1 MTERLRA
8 VLDTNVIVSAALSRN
23 ANSPTRELLKRWER
37 EEFVLLICNALND
50 EIIEKLIERDVP
62 TLTIAQQTA
71 LLKELAEWVEVP
83 DDAVIKVLSD
93 ADDDVIV
100 ACAVQGKAQY
110 IVTYDPHFDSLGGEY
125 QGIKI
130 VKAIPF
136 LEVLHQESQ
145 RGNEKDYA

>member
-1 MTERLRA
+1 VTERLRA

-136 LEVLHQESQ
+136 LEVLRQESQ
-145 RGNEKDYA
+145 RGNEKDSA

>member
-83 DDAVIKVLSD
+83 DDAIIKVLSD

-136 LEVLHQESQ
+136 LEVLRQESQ
-145 RGNEKDYA
+145 RGNEKDSA

>member
-1 MTERLRA
+1 VTERLRA

-83 DDAVIKVLSD
+83 DDAIIKVLSD

-136 LEVLHQESQ
+136 LEVLRQESQ
-145 RGNEKDYA
+145 RGNEKDSA

>member
-50 EIIEKLIERDVP
+50 EIIEKLIERDVT

-83 DDAVIKVLSD
+83 DDAIIKVLSD

-136 LEVLHQESQ
+136 LEVLRQESQ
-145 RGNEKDYA
+145 RGNEKDSA